1 MEHKIMS
8 INTQLDLDTEIQVIR
23 SNLDHIRSVVNS
35 VRQDILRRNPNA
47 FANLNTDAT
56 VRNISAK

>member
-8 INTQLDLDTEIQVIR
+8 INTQVDLDTEIQVIR

-47 FANLNTDAT
+47 FDNLNMNA
-56 VRNISAK
+56 IEG